1 MKLTSINPSDNSV
14 IGEVEITTAE
24 EIQNIVEKAHKAK
37 ENWKNLGI
45 EGRNKYLLK
54 FYDTIEQHA
63 DELALLQSKEMGMPI
78 NEAKEDVAGGIKYL
92 RWYSAHA
99 NESLSPEVTYED
111 DNEKNVVYYEPRG
124 VVAVIIAWNFPMS
137 NFVWQCGQNLVA
149 GNVIVLKTS
158 EEVPLFSKMLEEI
171 TTESGL
177 PECVLSI
184 VYGDGIV
191 GDVLAHQNVDMICFT
206 GSTKIGQ
213 QLYKVAAEKFIPVLL
228 EMGGSAPGIIFEDAD
243 IPAVIDTII
252 LNRFLN
258 CGQICDGLK
267 RLIVHKSRFDE
278 TIKLL
283 LEKIA
288 EKKVGIATD
297 EINNMGPLVAERQVI
312 ALEAQVADAV
322 SKGAKIL
329 VGGIRPEGLNGAFYL
344 PTLLTGVTKDMQV
357 WQEEVFGP
365 VLPVVSFETEEEA
378 IALANDTMYGL
389 GGYVF
394 TQDKAKFERVA
405 LQINTGMVSQNNL
418 GYCKESNPFGGYKK
432 SGMGREH
439 GKFGF
444 HDVTQIKIVA
454 IEK

>member
-158 EEVPLFSKMLEEI
+158 KKFLCFPKCSKK
-171 TTESGL
+171 L
-177 PECVLSI
+177 PRNQ
-184 VYGDGIV
+184 VYQSV
-191 GDVLAHQNVDMICFT
+191 
-206 GSTKIGQ
+206 
-213 QLYKVAAEKFIPVLL
+213 Y
-228 EMGGSAPGIIFEDAD
+228 
-243 IPAVIDTII
+243 
-252 LNRFLN
+252 
-258 CGQICDGLK
+258 
-267 RLIVHKSRFDE
+267 
-278 TIKLL
+278 
-283 LEKIA
+283 
-288 EKKVGIATD
+288 
-297 EINNMGPLVAERQVI
+297 
-312 ALEAQVADAV
+312 
-322 SKGAKIL
+322 
-329 VGGIRPEGLNGAFYL
+329 
-344 PTLLTGVTKDMQV
+344 
-357 WQEEVFGP
+357 
-365 VLPVVSFETEEEA
+365 
-378 IALANDTMYGL
+378 
-389 GGYVF
+389 
-394 TQDKAKFERVA
+394 
-405 LQINTGMVSQNNL
+405 
-418 GYCKESNPFGGYKK
+418 
-432 SGMGREH
+432 
-439 GKFGF
+439 
-444 HDVTQIKIVA
+444 
-454 IEK
+454 